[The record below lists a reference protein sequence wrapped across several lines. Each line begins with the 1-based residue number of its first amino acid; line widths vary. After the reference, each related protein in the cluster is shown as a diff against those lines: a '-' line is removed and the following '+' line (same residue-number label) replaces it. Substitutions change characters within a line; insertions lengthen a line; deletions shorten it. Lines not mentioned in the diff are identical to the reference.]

1 MTVVLKHLHVL
12 EASVA
17 QKAKTQALMKRC
29 PLQLN
34 EENAEGGEDHEDYK
48 GQAEKGDV
56 AWEEELAEEHVDVV
70 AREVEGEEGNQV
82 HPVQRM
88 GQLQL

>member
-17 QKAKTQALMKRC
+17 QKAKTQALMKRY

-34 EENAEGGEDHEDYK
+34 EENAEGERITRITRGKPKK
-48 GQAEKGDV
+48 GRG
-56 AWEEELAEEHVDVV
+56 
-70 AREVEGEEGNQV
+70 
-82 HPVQRM
+82 M
-88 GQLQL
+88 GRGAGRSTWT